1 MTNQITERIGIIEVF
16 KSIYNWKG
24 KTEERKVK
32 NLKFISFLDY
42 GLEIVLLIFLII
54 VSALTSFRIE
64 SVLSNWENAGLIVLM
79 TMSLSLRA
87 PFGYI
92 ELILKKHIQE
102 INNIDIDIDKKLNHD
117 LESLIS
123 KFNDRKKYLYLM
135 GLPAILI
142 GIAAF
147 LQVFDLNPY
156 WDKFPH
162 LVGGVSVYIL
172 VRMNYDI
179 FRLKINLRKVKPEA

>member
-1 MTNQITERIGIIEVF
+1 MTNQISERIKIIESF
-16 KSIYNWKG
+16 KSIYHWKG
-24 KTEERKVK
+24 KTEERKAK
-32 NLKFISFLDY
+32 SLKFISFLDY
-42 GLEIVLLIFLII
+42 GLEIVLLVFVIL
-54 VSALTSFRIE
+54 VSVLTSLQVE
-64 SVLSNWENAGLIVLM
+64 SVLSNWENSGLLVLM

-92 ELILKKHIQE
+92 ELILKKHAKE
-102 INNIDIDIDKKLNHD
+102 IENNKIDFDKKIND
-117 LESLIS
+117 ELEFFIS

-142 GIAAF
+142 LIAAL
-147 LQVFDLNPY
+147 LQVFDMNPY

-162 LVGGVSVYIL
+162 LVGIVSVYIL

-179 FRLKINLRKVKPEA
+179 IKLKRNLRKVKPND

>member
-1 MTNQITERIGIIEVF
+1 MKNQIIERIEIIEDF
-16 KSIYNWKG
+16 KSIYNWKN
-24 KTEERKVK
+24 KTEEQRIKT
-32 NLKFISFLDY
+32 LKITSFLDY
-42 GLEIVLLIFLII
+42 GVVMILLIFLILI
-54 VSALTSFRIE
+54 
-64 SVLSNWENAGLIVLM
+64 SVLTLFQVDSITGKWENSGLLTLM

-92 ELILKKHIQE
+92 ELLLKKHIQE
-102 INNIDIDIDKKLNHD
+102 IKNIETGFDRKLNHD
-117 LESLIS
+117 LKFLIS

-142 GIAAF
+142 GIAAS

-162 LVGGVSVYIL
+162 FVGGVCLYIL
-172 VRMNYDI
+172 VRINYDI
-179 FRLKINLRKVKPEA
+179 VRLKRNLRKVKPEA